1 MTSTSNIA
9 VIDAASVLARR
20 VGLRLDPSDRGRLS
34 RCVVAESDA
43 RALDIQKYVELIDDD
58 PAALQELL
66 NRVTVQETDFF
77 RDAAQFDALAQHV
90 LPGLPGPLTV
100 WSAGCANGQ
109 EAYSVAMVLDE
120 LGRTDARVIA
130 TDVSTRALARARGAT
145 YSEAEIRGLSAAR
158 RDRYLLSADRRFE
171 VVPTLRRRVDFLRHN
186 LSADPPPF
194 PVATCPVVLC
204 RNVLI
209 YFSREEVEAF
219 LERLADWL
227 PPDGWLFLG
236 YSESLW
242 QVTER
247 FQLIRVGE
255 AFVYQR
261 RDGRPT
267 QAAKKLDLFD
277 APRPTRHARRV
288 AEKSAAEPIVMRPVR
303 PVHVES
309 PPIDVVEL
317 LALGEAAS
325 QAGDHAAAI
334 ATFRKYAYLDP
345 DQPLAHFYLGVA
357 LEASGDASAARRAYG
372 VARATLQASGTA
384 AVEATLEG
392 YHADEL
398 AHLLEAK
405 LETAR

>member
-1 MTSTSNIA
+1 MTPTHEIA
-9 VIDAASVLARR
+9 VVDAASVLARR
-20 VGLRLDPSDRGRLS
+20 VGLRLDPADRGRLS
-34 RCVVAESDA
+34 RCVDAESDA
-43 RALDIQKYVELIDDD
+43 RALDIHAYVALIDDD
-58 PAALQELL
+58 PEALQELL

-77 RDAAQFDALAQHV
+77 RDAAQFEALATQV
-90 LPGLPGPLTV
+90 LPTLPGPLTI

-130 TDVSTRALARARGAT
+130 TDVSTRALARARGAR
-145 YSEAEIRGLSAAR
+145 YSEAEIRGLSPVR
-158 RDRYLLSADRRFE
+158 RDRYLLSVDSGFE
-171 VVPTLRRRVDFLRHN
+171 VVPRLRTRVDFAHHN
-186 LSADPPPF
+186 LSADPPPL
-194 PVATCPVVLC
+194 PTGTCPVVLC

-209 YFSREEVEAF
+209 YFSRQEVEAF
-219 LERLADWL
+219 LDRLANWL

-267 QAAKKLDLFD
+267 QGAKKRKPLDAF
-277 APRPTRHARRV
+277 RPTRHVRK
-288 AEKSAAEPIVMRPVR
+288 EPDKSASEPIVMRPVR
-303 PVHVES
+303 PVHQETS
-309 PPIDVVEL
+309 PIDVVEL

-325 QAGDHAAAI
+325 QAGDHASAI
-334 ATFRKYAYLDP
+334 STFRKYAYIDP
-345 DQPLAHFYLGVA
+345 DQPLAHFYLGLA
-357 LEASGDASAARRAYG
+357 LEASGDANAARRAYS
-372 VARATLQASGTA
+372 VARATLVASGSA
-384 AVEATLEG
+384 AIEATLEG

-398 AHLLEAK
+398 AHLLDAK
-405 LETAR
+405 LENTR